1 MKTRKYPYDITYIK
15 NYIIS
20 KKYTDAIN
28 FTHYKKILKYLYPDL
43 TNYYLRVIMLD
54 LVECGFLQTNS
65 INRRRYFYINKEVKE
80 DIGFMTFD

>member
-28 FTHYKKILKYLYPDL
+28 YTHYKRILKYLYPNL

-54 LVECGFLQTNS
+54 LVEEGFLETNS
-65 INRRRYFYINKEVKE
+65 INRRRYFFISKDEKE